1 MSTEPALTL
10 IKLAHTVIWAV
21 MAVAIVLVPI
31 AALRGWFRL
40 AGWLTALVVAECIV
54 LALNGGRCP
63 LTDLAA
69 RFTTDRSAN
78 FDIYLPLRLA
88 AHNKAIFGGLFLLG
102 ELVCLWRWVKPR
114 SVANRRSFDS
124 SAQRSARPRAG

>member
-1 MSTEPALTL
+1 MSAEQALTL
-10 IKLAHTVIWAV
+10 IKLAHTAVWAV
-21 MAVAIVLVPI
+21 MAAVIVAVPI
-31 AALRGWFRL
+31 AALRGRFRL

-88 AHNKAIFGGLFLLG
+88 AHNKAIFGGLFLSG
-102 ELVCLWRWVKPR
+102 ELVYLWRWVKSR

-124 SAQRSARPRAG
+124 GAQRSARPRSR